1 MAAETPDDTPRAP
14 RDDERGDGFGAPH
27 DAPAGGD
34 SASDLGTQADE
45 TSRMAPRVVPI
56 SRRHRFAV
64 WDGTQDPL
72 SDDADALFDRLS
84 EDVFHGWDFET
95 ALRRLLS
102 QGWRDRDGKK
112 FAGLEELMERLRRQ
126 RQQQLERYSLDNVF
140 KDIEEKLD
148 NVLRLE
154 REGIDERM
162 RSATDERAQ
171 RILERVARK
180 RREQLDHLPQE
191 PGGAIRE
198 LQGYEFMD
206 QRAEQAFQRLLE
218 EIKQNVVN
226 TYFKQMAEQ
235 MGQMSQQ
242 DLSALREMA
251 RDLNAL
257 VRQKLEG
264 VPEAQLQHN
273 YEDFLK
279 KWGSMFPDAP
289 ATFDEF
295 LAQLAAQM
303 ARMDSLMQSLSPEM
317 RHQLEE
323 MISSTFNDP
332 ELQAQLAELMGGLEL
347 LSDRRHLGQR
357 YSFFGGEQLPF
368 DEAMGVMDRLQSI
381 EELERGLRGMYR
393 GEPLDSATEEALR
406 DVLGDNAARDLAR
419 LQRMTDRLEQRG
431 LIERDEEGMKL
442 TARGLRRIG
451 QKALGDLFARL
462 RRDRFG
468 DHPVSRHGQGG
479 EREEDT
485 KSYEFGDVF
494 DLDVRETLMNAVRR
508 AADDGSAGAPAA
520 EGAGTGMPAPATPL
534 AMSPTPASPSPPTS
548 LDAASPTRPRSI
560 DTASPSSLLD
570 AVSTSPSASP
580 ASSSP
585 SGRRRA
591 VPRLEPDDFVV
602 HRSDTL
608 TRSAT
613 VLMLDMSRSMP
624 LRGYFYAAKK
634 VALALD
640 SLIRSSYPRDTL
652 HIIGFSDLAREI
664 SPAALP
670 HLSVN
675 EYVYGTN
682 MQHGLMLARRLLAR
696 DPGENKQIIIVSDG
710 EPTAHI
716 ENGRPVF
723 FYPPLPE
730 TFHKTLL
737 EVKRCT
743 REHIV
748 INTFMLEFES
758 SPRAVR
764 ESDDAAQPR
773 ARVLHQ
779 PGPAR

>member
-1 MAAETPDDTPRAP
+1 MEDEPLAETR
-14 RDDERGDGFGAPH
+14 RN
-27 DAPAGGD
+27 
-34 SASDLGTQADE
+34 
-45 TSRMAPRVVPI
+45 SRQ
-56 SRRHRFAV
+56 HRFSV

-72 SDDADALFDRLS
+72 GDDADALFDRLS

-102 QGWRDRDGKK
+102 QGWRDRDGRK
-112 FAGLEELMERLRRQ
+112 FAGLEELMERLRKQ
-126 RQQQLERYSLDNVF
+126 RQKQLERYSLDNVF

-154 REGIDERM
+154 REGIDERLKT
-162 RSATDERAQ
+162 ATDGSAQ

-180 RREQLDHLPQE
+180 RREHLDNLPAE

-206 QRAEQAFQRLLE
+206 QRAEQAFQKLLD

-242 DLSALREMA
+242 DISALREMA

-264 VPEAQLQHN
+264 VPDAQLQHN
-273 YEDFLK
+273 YEEFLK
-279 KWGSMFPDAP
+279 KWGSMFPEAP

-323 MISSTFNDP
+323 MISATFGDP
-332 ELQAQLAELMGGLEL
+332 DLQAQLAELMSGLEL

-357 YSFFGGEQLPF
+357 YSFFGNEQLPF

-393 GEPLDSATEEALR
+393 GEPLDNATEEALR
-406 DVLGDNAARDLAR
+406 DVLGDNAARDLSR
-419 LQRMTDRLEQRG
+419 LQRMTDQLEQRG
-431 LIERDEEGMKL
+431 LIERDEEGMRL

-485 KSYEFGDVF
+485 KPYEFGDVF

-508 AADDGSAGAPAA
+508 EADDPDVRDMTPVMREAEDIRDLRPEGTSAPA
-520 EGAGTGMPAPATPL
+520 PPL
-534 AMSPTPASPSPPTS
+534 AMSPTPMSPP
-548 LDAASPTRPRSI
+548 ASAGRS
-560 DTASPSSLLD
+560 P
-570 AVSTSPSASP
+570 
-580 ASSSP
+580 
-585 SGRRRA
+585 RRA
-591 VPRLEPDDFVV
+591 VPRLSPEDFVV

-613 VLMLDMSRSMP
+613 VLMLDMSWSMP

-640 SLIRSSYPRDTL
+640 SLIRSAYPRDTL

-664 SPAALP
+664 KPAALP

-743 REHIV
+743 RENIV
-748 INTFMLEFES
+748 INTFMLESNHHLVQFVNQMTRLNRGRAFFISPDRLGDYVLVDYVS
-758 SPRAVR
+758 SKRG
-764 ESDDAAQPR
+764 AA
-773 ARVLHQ
+773 
-779 PGPAR
+779 

>member
-1 MAAETPDDTPRAP
+1 MEFD
-14 RDDERGDGFGAPH
+14 
-27 DAPAGGD
+27 DAPEDTLRAEPKTGGIR
-34 SASDLGTQADE
+34 GVP
-45 TSRMAPRVVPI
+45 SRM
-56 SRRHRFAV
+56 HRFSV

-72 SDDADALFDRLS
+72 GDEADALFDRLS

-102 QGWRDRDGKK
+102 QGWRDRDGRK
-112 FAGLEELMERLRRQ
+112 FAGLEELMERLRKQ
-126 RQQQLERYSLDNVF
+126 RQKQLEKYNLDNVF

-154 REGIDERM
+154 REGIDERL
-162 RSATDERAQ
+162 RSASDERAK
-171 RILERVARK
+171 RILERVASK
-180 RREQLDHLPQE
+180 RREQLDNLPQE
-191 PGGAIRE
+191 PGGVIRE

-206 QRAEQAFQRLLE
+206 QRAEQAFQKLLE

-226 TYFKQMAEQ
+226 TYFKQMSEQ

-242 DLSALREMA
+242 DITALREMA

-264 VPEAQLQHN
+264 VPDAQLQHN

-279 KWGSMFPDAP
+279 KWGAMFPDAP

-323 MISSTFNDP
+323 MVAATFGDP

-357 YSFFGGEQLPF
+357 YAFFGNEQLPF
-368 DEAMGVMDRLQSI
+368 DQAMGVMDRLQSI

-393 GEPLDSATEEALR
+393 GEPLDQTTEEALR
-406 DVLGDNAARDLAR
+406 DVLGDNAARDLSR
-419 LQRMTDRLEQRG
+419 LQRMTDQLEQRG
-431 LIERDEEGMKL
+431 LIERDDEGLRL

-468 DHPVSRHGQGG
+468 DHPVARHGSGG

-485 KSYEFGDVF
+485 KPYEFGDVF
-494 DLDVRETLMNAVRR
+494 DLDVKETLMNAVRR
-508 AADDGSAGAPAA
+508 DADSSVLGADS
-520 EGAGTGMPAPATPL
+520 EGTSAPATHAP
-534 AMSPTPASPSPPTS
+534 MSPAQMSPPS
-548 LDAASPTRPRSI
+548 LDE
-560 DTASPSSLLD
+560 
-570 AVSTSPSASP
+570 
-580 ASSSP
+580 
-585 SGRRRA
+585 RRRQRRS
-591 VPRLEPDDFVV
+591 VPQLSPGDFVV

-640 SLIRSSYPRDTL
+640 SLIRSAYPRDTL

-743 REHIV
+743 REKIV
-748 INTFMLEFES
+748 INTFMLESNHHLVQFVNQMTRLNRGRAFFISPDRLGDYVLVDYVS
-758 SPRAVR
+758 SKRG
-764 ESDDAAQPR
+764 AA
-773 ARVLHQ
+773 
-779 PGPAR
+779 

>member
-1 MAAETPDDTPRAP
+1 MAGDMRGDTPRIP
-14 RDDERGDGFGAPH
+14 PDDARGARGDLA
-27 DAPAGGD
+27 A
-34 SASDLGTQADE
+34 DLETHADE
-45 TSRMAPRVVPI
+45 NPRQAPRVVPI

-72 SDDADALFDRLS
+72 GDDADALFDRLS

-102 QGWRDRDGKK
+102 QGWRDRDGRK

-162 RSATDERAQ
+162 RGATDERAQ

-180 RREQLDHLPQE
+180 RREQLDHLPRE

-279 KWGSMFPDAP
+279 KWGAMFPDAP
-289 ATFDEF
+289 PTFDEF

-368 DEAMGVMDRLQSI
+368 DEAMRVMDRLQSI

-393 GEPLDSATEEALR
+393 GEPLDGVTEEALR

-485 KSYEFGDVF
+485 KPYEFGDVF

-508 AADDGSAGAPAA
+508 AADADDMDAMGPSMVG
-520 EGAGTGMPAPATPL
+520 GTGRGTPAPAT
-534 AMSPTPASPSPPTS
+534 SPATSPPTS
-548 LDAASPTRPRSI
+548 PSPSRVL
-560 DTASPSSLLD
+560 DTASS
-570 AVSTSPSASP
+570 
-580 ASSSP
+580 

-591 VPRLEPDDFVV
+591 VPRLSPDDFVV

-634 VALALD
+634 VALALN

-748 INTFMLEFES
+748 INTFMLEFKPPS
-758 SPRAVR
+758 RAVR
-764 ESDDAAQPR
+764 EPDDAAQPG

-779 PGPAR
+779 PRPPR

>member
-1 MAAETPDDTPRAP
+1 MADDRQLRRGRA
-14 RDDERGDGFGAPH
+14 
-27 DAPAGGD
+27 
-34 SASDLGTQADE
+34 LQ
-45 TSRMAPRVVPI
+45 
-56 SRRHRFAV
+56 RHQFSV

-72 SDDADALFDRLS
+72 GDDADALFDRLS

-95 ALRRLLS
+95 ALRRVLS
-102 QGWRDRDGKK
+102 QGWRDRQGHR
-112 FAGLEELMERLRRQ
+112 FGGLEEMMDQLRRR
-126 RQQQLERYSLDNVF
+126 RQQQLERYSLDSVF

-148 NVLRLE
+148 NVLRME
-154 REGIDERM
+154 RSGIDERM
-162 RSATDERAQ
+162 ENTEDPAAR
-171 RILERVARK
+171 RILERVAAARK
-180 RREQLDHLPQE
+180 QQLDELPRDA
-191 PGGAIRE
+191 GGAIRE

-218 EIKQNVVN
+218 DIKKGVVD
-226 TYFKQMAEQ
+226 TYFKEMTQQMQ
-235 MGQMSQQ
+235 QMSAQ
-242 DLSALREMA
+242 DMTVLREMA

-257 VRQKLEG
+257 IRQKLEG
-264 VPEAQLQHN
+264 IPDAQLQHN
-273 YEDFLK
+273 YQDFLQ
-279 KWGSMFPDAP
+279 KWGRLFPDAP

-295 LAQLAAQM
+295 LEQLRRQM

-317 RHQLEE
+317 RQQLGEL
-323 MISSTFNDP
+323 MASTFDDP

-347 LSDRRHLGQR
+347 LSDRGRMGTR
-357 YSFFGGEQLPF
+357 YSFMGGEQMPL
-368 DEAMGVMDRLQSI
+368 DEAMRVMDQLQSI
-381 EELERGLRGMYR
+381 EEMERALRGVYR
-393 GEPLDSATEEALR
+393 GEELDSATRESLR
-406 DVLGDNAARDLAR
+406 DLLGDDAARDLDRVQR
-419 LQRMTDRLEQRG
+419 LTDELERRG
-431 LIERDEEGMKL
+431 LIESDSEGMRL
-442 TARGLRRIG
+442 TARGTRQIG

-468 DHPVSRHGQGG
+468 DHAVTRRGQGG
-479 EREEDT
+479 EREEES

-494 DLDVRETLMNAVRR
+494 DLDVKETVMNAVQRE
-508 AADDGSAGAPAA
+508 AA
-520 EGAGTGMPAPATPL
+520 TG
-534 AMSPTPASPSPPTS
+534 
-548 LDAASPTRPRSI
+548 
-560 DTASPSSLLD
+560 
-570 AVSTSPSASP
+570 VSP
-580 ASSSP
+580 AH
-585 SGRRRA
+585 R
-591 VPRLEPDDFVV
+591 VPRLSPEDFVV

-640 SLIRSSYPRDTL
+640 SLIRSTYPRDTL
-652 HIIGFSDLAREI
+652 HVIGFSDLAREI

-682 MQHGLMLARRLLAR
+682 MQHGLMLARRLLAK

-737 EVKRCT
+737 EVRRCT

-748 INTFMLEFES
+748 INTFMLESNHHLVQFVNQMTRMNRGRAFFI
-758 SPRAVR
+758 SPDRLGDYVLVDYVTSKR
-764 ESDDAAQPR
+764 SAA
-773 ARVLHQ
+773 
-779 PGPAR
+779 

>member
-1 MAAETPDDTPRAP
+1 MEDEPLAEPRG
-14 RDDERGDGFGAPH
+14 RSTR
-27 DAPAGGD
+27 
-34 SASDLGTQADE
+34 Q
-45 TSRMAPRVVPI
+45 
-56 SRRHRFAV
+56 HRFSV
-64 WDGTQDPL
+64 WDGSQDPL
-72 SDDADALFDRLS
+72 GDDADALFDRLS

-102 QGWRDRDGKK
+102 QGWRDRDGRK
-112 FAGLEELMERLRRQ
+112 FAGLEELMERLRKQ
-126 RQQQLERYSLDNVF
+126 RQKQLERYSLDNVF

-154 REGIDERM
+154 RQGIDERLKNV
-162 RSATDERAQ
+162 TDGSAQ
-171 RILERVARK
+171 RILERVAKK
-180 RREQLDHLPQE
+180 RREHLDNLPRE

-206 QRAEQAFQRLLE
+206 QRAEQAFQKLLE

-264 VPEAQLQHN
+264 VPDAQLQHN
-273 YEDFLK
+273 YEDFVK
-279 KWGSMFPDAP
+279 KWGSMFPEAP

-323 MISSTFNDP
+323 MISATFGDP
-332 ELQAQLAELMGGLEL
+332 DLQAQLAELMSGLEL
-347 LSDRRHLGQR
+347 LSDRRNLGQH
-357 YSFFGGEQLPF
+357 YSFFGNEQLPF

-393 GEPLDSATEEALR
+393 GEPLDSTTEEALR
-406 DVLGDNAARDLAR
+406 DVLGDNAARDLSR
-419 LQRMTDRLEQRG
+419 LQHMTDQLEQRG
-431 LIERDEEGMKL
+431 LIERDDEGMRL

-485 KSYEFGDVF
+485 KPYEFGDVF

-508 AADDGSAGAPAA
+508 DADTESAPERSEGTRAPASNRTIQPPP
-520 EGAGTGMPAPATPL
+520 G
-534 AMSPTPASPSPPTS
+534 SPPPHAES
-548 LDAASPTRPRSI
+548 RQRRS
-560 DTASPSSLLD
+560 
-570 AVSTSPSASP
+570 
-580 ASSSP
+580 
-585 SGRRRA
+585 
-591 VPRLEPDDFVV
+591 VPRLSPEDFVV

-640 SLIRSSYPRDTL
+640 SLIRSAYPRDTL

-664 SPAALP
+664 KPAALP

-743 REHIV
+743 RENIV
-748 INTFMLEFES
+748 INTFMLESNHHLVQFVNQMTRLNRGRAFFISPERLGDYVLVDYVS
-758 SPRAVR
+758 SKRG
-764 ESDDAAQPR
+764 AA
-773 ARVLHQ
+773 
-779 PGPAR
+779 

>member
-1 MAAETPDDTPRAP
+1 M
-14 RDDERGDGFGAPH
+14 
-27 DAPAGGD
+27 
-34 SASDLGTQADE
+34 ADE
-45 TSRMAPRVVPI
+45 PLGELKRNARQ
-56 SRRHRFAV
+56 HRFST
-64 WDGTQDPL
+64 WDGSQDPL
-72 SDDADALFDRLS
+72 GDDADALFDRLS
-84 EDVFHGWDFET
+84 EDVYHGWDFET

-112 FAGLEELMERLRRQ
+112 FAGLEELMERLRKQ
-126 RQQQLERYSLDNVF
+126 RQKQLEKYSLDNVF

-154 REGIDERM
+154 RKGIDERLAN
-162 RSATDERAQ
+162 ATDERAQ
-171 RILERVARK
+171 RILERVAKK
-180 RREQLDHLPQE
+180 RRETLENLPQE
-191 PGGAIRE
+191 PGGVIRE

-206 QRAEQAFQRLLE
+206 QDAEQAFQKLLE

-226 TYFKQMAEQ
+226 TYFKQMSDQ
-235 MGQMSQQ
+235 MGQMSKQ
-242 DLSALREMA
+242 DITALREMA
-251 RDLNAL
+251 RDLNSL

-264 VPEAQLQHN
+264 VPDAQLQHN
-273 YEDFLK
+273 YEDFIK
-279 KWGSMFPDAP
+279 KWGAMFPDAP

-323 MISSTFNDP
+323 MISATFGDP
-332 ELQAQLAELMGGLEL
+332 DLQAQLSELMGGLEL

-357 YSFFGGEQLPF
+357 YGFFGNEQLPF

-393 GEPLDSATEEALR
+393 GEPLEAATEEALR
-406 DVLGDNAARDLAR
+406 DVLGENAARDLSR
-419 LQRMTDRLEQRG
+419 LQRMTDQLEQRG
-431 LIERDEEGMKL
+431 LVERDDEGMKL

-485 KSYEFGDVF
+485 KPYEFGDVF

-508 AADDGSAGAPAA
+508 DADIDSRDSRSEETLKSDG
-520 EGAGTGMPAPATPL
+520 
-534 AMSPTPASPSPPTS
+534 
-548 LDAASPTRPRSI
+548 RPRRS
-560 DTASPSSLLD
+560 
-570 AVSTSPSASP
+570 
-580 ASSSP
+580 
-585 SGRRRA
+585 
-591 VPRLEPDDFVV
+591 VPRLSPDDFVV

-640 SLIRSSYPRDTL
+640 SLIRSAYPRDTL

-664 SPAALP
+664 KPAALP

-730 TFHKTLL
+730 TFQKTLL

-743 REHIV
+743 RENIV
-748 INTFMLEFES
+748 INTFMLESNHHLVQFVNQMTRLNRGRAFFISPDRLGDYVLVDYVS
-758 SPRAVR
+758 SKRG
-764 ESDDAAQPR
+764 AA
-773 ARVLHQ
+773 
-779 PGPAR
+779 

>member
-1 MAAETPDDTPRAP
+1 MADDRQLRRGRA
-14 RDDERGDGFGAPH
+14 
-27 DAPAGGD
+27 
-34 SASDLGTQADE
+34 LQ
-45 TSRMAPRVVPI
+45 
-56 SRRHRFAV
+56 RHQFSV

-72 SDDADALFDRLS
+72 GDDADALFDRLS

-102 QGWRDRDGKK
+102 QGWRDRQGRR
-112 FAGLEELMERLRRQ
+112 FGGLEEMMDQLRRR
-126 RQQQLERYSLDNVF
+126 RQQQLERYSLDSVF

-154 REGIDERM
+154 RAGIDERLESTEDA
-162 RSATDERAQ
+162 SAR
-171 RILERVARK
+171 RILERVASSRK
-180 RREQLDHLPQE
+180 QQLDQLPRDA
-191 PGGAIRE
+191 GGAIRE

-218 EIKQNVVN
+218 DIKKGVVD
-226 TYFKQMAEQ
+226 TYFKEMTQQ
-235 MGQMSQQ
+235 LQQMSAQ
-242 DLSALREMA
+242 DMTVLREMA

-257 VRQKLEG
+257 IRQKLEG
-264 VPEAQLQHN
+264 IPEAQLQHN
-273 YEDFLK
+273 YQDFLG
-279 KWGSMFPDAP
+279 KWGRLFPEAP

-295 LAQLAAQM
+295 LEQLRRQM

-317 RHQLEE
+317 RQQLGEL
-323 MISSTFNDP
+323 MASTFDDP

-347 LSDRRHLGQR
+347 LSDRGRLGTR
-357 YSFFGGEQLPF
+357 YSFMGGEQMPL
-368 DEAMGVMDRLQSI
+368 DEAMRVMDQLQSI
-381 EELERGLRGMYR
+381 EEMERALRGVYR
-393 GEPLDSATEEALR
+393 GEELDPATRESLR
-406 DVLGDNAARDLAR
+406 DLLGDDAARDLDRVQR
-419 LQRMTDRLEQRG
+419 LTDELERRG
-431 LIERDEEGMKL
+431 LIESDNEGMRL
-442 TARGLRRIG
+442 TARGTRQIG

-468 DHPVSRHGQGG
+468 DHPVARRGQGG
-479 EREEDT
+479 EREEESKT
-485 KSYEFGDVF
+485 YEFGDVF
-494 DLDVRETLMNAVRR
+494 DLDVKETVMNAVQRE
-508 AADDGSAGAPAA
+508 AA
-520 EGAGTGMPAPATPL
+520 TG
-534 AMSPTPASPSPPTS
+534 
-548 LDAASPTRPRSI
+548 
-560 DTASPSSLLD
+560 
-570 AVSTSPSASP
+570 VSP
-580 ASSSP
+580 AQ
-585 SGRRRA
+585 R
-591 VPRLEPDDFVV
+591 VPRLSPEDFVV

-640 SLIRSSYPRDTL
+640 SLIRSTYPRDTL
-652 HIIGFSDLAREI
+652 HVIGFSDLAREI
-664 SPAALP
+664 SPSALP

-682 MQHGLMLARRLLAR
+682 MQHGLMLARRLLAK

-737 EVKRCT
+737 EVRRCT

-748 INTFMLEFES
+748 INTFMLESNHHLVQFVNQMTRMNRGRAFFI
-758 SPRAVR
+758 SPDRLGDYVLVDYVTSKR
-764 ESDDAAQPR
+764 SAA
-773 ARVLHQ
+773 
-779 PGPAR
+779 

>member
-1 MAAETPDDTPRAP
+1 MVDEQPLTRVAP
-14 RDDERGDGFGAPH
+14 
-27 DAPAGGD
+27 
-34 SASDLGTQADE
+34 
-45 TSRMAPRVVPI
+45 
-56 SRRHRFAV
+56 RRHRFSG

-72 SDDADALFDRLS
+72 GDEADALFDRLS

-102 QGWRDRDGKK
+102 QGWRDRQGNR
-112 FAGLEELMERLRRQ
+112 FNGLEEMMERLRRR
-126 RQQQLERYSLDNVF
+126 RQQQLERYNLDSVF

-148 NVLRLE
+148 AVLRQE
-154 REGIDERM
+154 RSGIDERLESV
-162 RSATDERAQ
+162 RDEAAR
-171 RILERVARK
+171 RILERVAAK
-180 RREQLDHLPQE
+180 RREQLDSLP
-191 PGGAIRE
+191 PDAAGAIHE

-218 EIKQNVVN
+218 EIKQGVVD
-226 TYFKQMAEQ
+226 TYFKEMTQQLEQ
-235 MGQMSQQ
+235 MSGQDM
-242 DLSALREMA
+242 AMLRAMVA
-251 RDLNAL
+251 DLNAL

-264 VPEAQLQHN
+264 VPETQLQHN
-273 YEDFLK
+273 YEQFLK
-279 KWGSMFPDAP
+279 KWGQLFPNAP
-289 ATFDEF
+289 PTFDEF
-295 LAQLAAQM
+295 LEQLSRQM

-317 RHQLEE
+317 RRQLAELAVA
-323 MISSTFNDP
+323 TFGDP

-347 LSDRRHLGQR
+347 LSDRGRLGQH
-357 YSFFGGEQLPF
+357 YSFFGGEQLPL
-368 DEAMGVMDRLQSI
+368 DEAMRVMDRLQSI
-381 EELERGLRGMYR
+381 EDLERAVRGVYR
-393 GEPLDSATEEALR
+393 GEQLDDSTREALTEL
-406 DVLGDNAARDLAR
+406 LGDDSARDLDR
-419 LQRMTDRLEQRG
+419 LQRMTEELERRG
-431 LIERDEEGMKL
+431 LVEADAEGMRL
-442 TARGLRRIG
+442 SARGMRRIG

-468 DHPVSRHGQGG
+468 DHEVSRRGQGG
-479 EREEDT
+479 ERAEET
-485 KSYEFGDVF
+485 KAYEFGDVF
-494 DLDVRETLMNAVRR
+494 DLDVRETLMNAVHREAGVER
-508 AADDGSAGAPAA
+508 VERVTSRGAAPPAIPEAPVGRGPRDGR
-520 EGAGTGMPAPATPL
+520 
-534 AMSPTPASPSPPTS
+534 
-548 LDAASPTRPRSI
+548 TRSTRSV
-560 DTASPSSLLD
+560 AR
-570 AVSTSPSASP
+570 VS
-580 ASSSP
+580 
-585 SGRRRA
+585 
-591 VPRLEPDDFVV
+591 PDDFVV

-640 SLIRSSYPRDTL
+640 SLIRSSYPRDSL

-664 SPAALP
+664 SPSALP

-730 TFHKTLL
+730 TFQKTLL

-748 INTFMLEFES
+748 INTFMLESNHHLVQFVNHMTRLNRGRTFFISPDRLGDYVLVDYVS
-758 SPRAVR
+758 SKRRA
-764 ESDDAAQPR
+764 A
-773 ARVLHQ
+773 
-779 PGPAR
+779 